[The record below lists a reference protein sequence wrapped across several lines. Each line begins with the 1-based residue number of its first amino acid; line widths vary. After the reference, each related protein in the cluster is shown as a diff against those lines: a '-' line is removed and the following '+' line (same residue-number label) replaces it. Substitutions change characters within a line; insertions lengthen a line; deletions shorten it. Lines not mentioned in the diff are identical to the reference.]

1 LLSERYGTKKYFPE
15 EDLQALLLG
24 ISSALS
30 FLQEQ
35 GISHGGIHNH
45 TLDICP
51 AEIYFDA
58 SSSSFKILDS
68 NLINGR
74 ASGM

>member
-1 LLSERYGTKKYFPE
+1 MELKNT
-15 EDLQALLLG
+15 
-24 ISSALS
+24 
-30 FLQEQ
+30 FLRKIYRLYCWGLVVHLVFYKNKEY
-35 GISHGGIHNH
+35 
-45 TLDICP
+45 LMEAFYYLDKDICP

-74 ASGM
+74 ASGL